1 MKILILI
8 MSHETND
15 INFINYKRI
24 WDEQISNLNY
34 DKFNIEFKFLYSNES
49 ITEDYTIDGN
59 NLIKSMIQTILLK
72 MILT

>member
-34 DKFNIEFKFLYSNES
+34 TPTN
-49 ITEDYTIDGN
+49 
-59 NLIKSMIQTILLK
+59 Q
-72 MILT
+72 